1 MAGREGG
8 MFTQEGEAHH
18 FEGMWLVPFANFI
31 ARIES
36 EFVWSVQQLLVVKRY
51 PLR

>member
-8 MFTQEGEAHH
+8 MFTKEGEAHH
-18 FEGMWLVPFANFI
+18 FEGMWLILFANFI
-31 ARIES
+31 VGIELDS
-36 EFVWSVQQLLVVKRY
+36 VWSVQQMLVVKQY

>member
-8 MFTQEGEAHH
+8 MFTKEGEAHH
-18 FEGMWLVPFANFI
+18 LEGSRLILFANFI
-31 ARIES
+31 VGIELDS
-36 EFVWSVQQLLVVKRY
+36 VWLVQQLLVVGRY